1 MRRSPAWLAVWLSG
15 AVALG
20 CSVPQ
25 ERSILER
32 FFEAS
37 RLRDRT
43 ALSNYATVIIEPLEQ
58 GIVTDFDVLRVS
70 PGRHGTKAVT
80 IDARVK
86 LPDGRIVDKTVSVTL
101 ERRDGRW
108 IVTDVEM

>member
-1 MRRSPAWLAVWLSG
+1 MRRSPGWLAVWVAG

-32 FFEAS
+32 FFDAS

-70 PGRHGTKAVT
+70 PETRDTKAVT
-80 IDARVK
+80 VDARVK
-86 LPDGRIVDKTVSVTL
+86 LPDGRIVDKTLSVTL

-108 IVTDVEM
+108 IVTGVDM